1 MILLRENVLDNW
13 AGRETRVHQA
23 AGKTPAIFIIRRI
36 MKELSIFVDESGD
49 FGEYDYHAPFYI
61 ISMVLHDQSVDID
74 NELNALENEL
84 TNIGWKKHCVHA
96 GPVIRSEEEYHGYD
110 LKDRQKILMKM
121 MTFIRHLDVQIKS
134 IYIEKKHIEDSVEAT
149 GKLSKQLAAFIK
161 ESFQFFCSYDVV
173 KVYYDNGQVEV
184 TRILSSVFNALLE
197 NVEFRKVIPADYRL
211 FQVADL
217 ICTLKLT
224 ELKMEKNQLSKSELF
239 FFSDKRTL
247 KKNYLKPLSKKEL

>member
-1 MILLRENVLDNW
+1 
-13 AGRETRVHQA
+13 
-23 AGKTPAIFIIRRI
+23 
-36 MKELSIFVDESGD
+36 
-49 FGEYDYHAPFYI
+49 
-61 ISMVLHDQSVDID
+61 MVLHDQSVDID
-74 NELNALENEL
+74 NDLKTLENEL
-84 TNIGWKKHCVHA
+84 ANIGWQKHCVHA

-121 MTFIRHLDVQIKS
+121 MTFIRHLDVRFKS
-134 IYIEKKHIEDSVEAT
+134 IYIEKKHIEDSVEVI
-149 GKLSKQLAAFIK
+149 GKLSKQLAAFIRDNY
-161 ESFQFFCSYDVV
+161 QFFCGYDVV

-197 NVEFRKVIPADYRL
+197 NVEFRKVMPADYRL

-224 ELKMEKNQLSKSELF
+224 ELKMENHQLSKSEIF
-239 FFSDKRTL
+239 FFNDERTL

>member
-1 MILLRENVLDNW
+1 
-13 AGRETRVHQA
+13 
-23 AGKTPAIFIIRRI
+23 

-74 NELNALENEL
+74 NDLKTFENEL
-84 TNIGWKKHCVHA
+84 ANIGWSKHCIHA

-121 MTFIRHLDVQIKS
+121 MTFIRHLDVQFKS

-149 GKLSKQLAAFIK
+149 GKLSKQLAAFIR
-161 ESFQFFCSYDVV
+161 ENYQFFCGYDVV

-197 NVEFRKVIPADYRL
+197 NVEFRKVMPADYRL

-224 ELKMEKNQLSKSELF
+224 ELKMENHQLSKSDIF
-239 FFSDKRTL
+239 FFNDERTL